1 MRIIAVGAHPDD
13 VEFGCFGTLSY
24 YFSMGNEIFIVLL
37 SSGELSEKVEIR
49 ERESKKSADLINAE
63 INFFRFPDANI
74 EVNNKTI
81 DIFRN
86 YINKIKPDI
95 LFVHHPYDRHQDHR
109 TTNEICL
116 SSTDYFDKVLFYEG
130 PGTFDFI
137 PNVYVTIDGHFDKKV
152 EGLNTFESQTKKPY
166 LSIESLKGLARYR
179 AYQCGRYG
187 HLVEA
192 FYCYK
197 WVVNE

>member
-81 DIFRN
+81 DIF
-86 YINKIKPDI
+86 
-95 LFVHHPYDRHQDHR
+95 
-109 TTNEICL
+109 
-116 SSTDYFDKVLFYEG
+116 FYQ
-130 PGTFDFI
+130 I
-137 PNVYVTIDGHFDKKV
+137 I
-152 EGLNTFESQTKKPY
+152 
-166 LSIESLKGLARYR
+166 I
-179 AYQCGRYG
+179 
-187 HLVEA
+187 
-192 FYCYK
+192 
-197 WVVNE
+197 